1 MSARQLRSFIGERF
15 RLHNLAGEYTTPL
28 LLTIPFLA
36 FVLAGCVCRKGTCL
50 NAKSGHDYP
59 RKQAKPLK
67 LGLIVHDSVSGPAQD
82 QTDFRYVDLPGAGRL
97 LVQLHWDS
105 AKAKLGL
112 GVDLPIGE
120 HYQKS
125 IAQGKAGR
133 RVVAAIEKAGRYYI
147 RVYAKS
153 YRDFSNYSLKAEF
166 KAEGDVDGVKSVTIR
181 CESCAQNERRCTAD
195 NRCKSCVPITP
206 TCHLWLSLPSCGD
219 KKKPSA
225 PTCHRK
231 QRRCIGLR
239 LAQRCGAG
247 GWLPASRCRGG
258 THCEAGLCKL
268 DVKPPP
274 PPPPLKRKVRAYIMT
289 LYSWRGQPV
298 YHLDF
303 GSSGN
308 EKVAIGQRG
317 FVLDANKLGKRIAGG
332 QIRIIKK
339 SGKRFALAS
348 TTRDQVGKHRWVEFP
363 PPK

>member
-1 MSARQLRSFIGERF
+1 
-15 RLHNLAGEYTTPL
+15 
-28 LLTIPFLA
+28 
-36 FVLAGCVCRKGTCL
+36 
-50 NAKSGHDYP
+50 
-59 RKQAKPLK
+59 
-67 LGLIVHDSVSGPAQD
+67 
-82 QTDFRYVDLPGAGRL
+82 L

-219 KKKPSA
+219 KKKPARPPVIANSVA
-225 PTCHRK
+225 ASVC
-231 QRRCIGLR
+231 
-239 LAQRCGAG
+239 
-247 GWLPASRCRGG
+247 ASRSGVARAVGYRRV
-258 THCEAGLCKL
+258 
-268 DVKPPP
+268 DV
-274 PPPPLKRKVRAYIMT
+274 
-289 LYSWRGQPV
+289 
-298 YHLDF
+298 
-303 GSSGN
+303 
-308 EKVAIGQRG
+308 VAERTARRG
-317 FVLDANKLGKRIAGG
+317 F
-332 QIRIIKK
+332 
-339 SGKRFALAS
+339 AS
-348 TTRDQVGKHRWVEFP
+348 ST
-363 PPK
+363 